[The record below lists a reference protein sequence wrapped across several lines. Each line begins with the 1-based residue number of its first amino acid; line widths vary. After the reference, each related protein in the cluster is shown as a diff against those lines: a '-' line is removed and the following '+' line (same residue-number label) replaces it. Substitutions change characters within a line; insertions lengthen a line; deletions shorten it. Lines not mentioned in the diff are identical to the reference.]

1 MPVVE
6 NVVPTSTVTPAQA
19 PPKADEAKK
28 ETVVAAPAP
37 VVAAAEVKAEAK
49 KEEVSKAPDAAKAT
63 PAPAP
68 AVVEESYDVVL
79 SKDTKIKPEELDVV
93 KAFAKENKFSKDQAQ
108 GVATFI
114 EKQREQIRAQVDGAW
129 LDECKNH
136 PTHGKEN
143 FPKSCENIKRFLERT
158 APKLMPLLNE
168 SGYANKVEVFEFLAD
183 LAGKGMDDSLVQG
196 KQTVQED
203 KRSAM
208 QRLEDDINKSLGVK
222 KT

>member
-28 ETVVAAPAP
+28 EPVVPAAAP
-37 VVAAAEVKAEAK
+37 AEVKAEAK
-49 KEEVSKAPDAAKAT
+49 VADAGKTPAAAKA
-63 PAPAP
+63 AP
-68 AVVEESYDVVL
+68 AVAQEESYDVVL
-79 SKDTKIKPEELDVV
+79 SKDTKIKPEELDAI
-93 KAFAKENKFSKDQAQ
+93 KAFAKESKFSKDQAQ
-108 GVATFI
+108 GVATFV

-136 PTHGKEN
+136 ATHGKDN

-158 APKLMPLLNE
+158 APKLIPILNE
-168 SGYANKVEVFEFLAD
+168 TGFANKVEVFEFLAD
-183 LAGKGMDDSLVQG
+183 MAGKGMDDSLVQG

-203 KRSAM
+203 KRTAL
-208 QRLEDDINKSLGVK
+208 QRIADDVNRQYGVK
-222 KT
+222 G

>member
-37 VVAAAEVKAEAK
+37 VVAPAEVKAEAK

-63 PAPAP
+63 PATTAP
-68 AVVEESYDVVL
+68 AAVEESYDVVL

-158 APKLMPLLNE
+158 APKMIPLLNE
-168 SGYANKVEVFEFLAD
+168 TGYANRVEVFEFLAD
-183 LAGKGMDDSLVQG
+183 MAGRGMDDSLVQG

-203 KRSAM
+203 KRTPL
-208 QRLEDDINKSLGVK
+208 QKLEDSFNKTYGPK
-222 KT
+222 G